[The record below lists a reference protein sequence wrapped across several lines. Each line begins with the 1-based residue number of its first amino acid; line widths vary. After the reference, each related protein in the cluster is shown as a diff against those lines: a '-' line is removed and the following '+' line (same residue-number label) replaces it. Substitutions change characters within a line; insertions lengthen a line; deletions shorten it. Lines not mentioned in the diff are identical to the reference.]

1 MKKTILFLT
10 INIIFLATNYLLAQT
25 CQAYIPNEWE
35 DNRYTNHGNGTV
47 TDNQTNLMWKKC
59 TQGRSG
65 NNCDTGELSDYNWEK
80 ALQLVNNYSFASYD
94 DWRLPNAKELTSL
107 VSYKCVLPSIN
118 KNIFPNTPL
127 GYFWTSSLSVEHS
140 GKAWL
145 LFFKYGGNQ
154 EDNRHLRSSNH
165 YVRLVRSGQ

>member
-10 INIIFLATNYLLAQT
+10 INIIFLTTNYLLAQT

-65 NNCDTGELSDYNWEK
+65 NDCDETKEVS
-80 ALQLVNNYSFASYD
+80 SFAFGK
-94 DWRLPNAKELTSL
+94 RQ
-107 VSYKCVLPSIN
+107 
-118 KNIFPNTPL
+118 
-127 GYFWTSSLSVEHS
+127 SS
-140 GKAWL
+140 
-145 LFFKYGGNQ
+145 
-154 EDNRHLRSSNH
+154 
-165 YVRLVRSGQ
+165 